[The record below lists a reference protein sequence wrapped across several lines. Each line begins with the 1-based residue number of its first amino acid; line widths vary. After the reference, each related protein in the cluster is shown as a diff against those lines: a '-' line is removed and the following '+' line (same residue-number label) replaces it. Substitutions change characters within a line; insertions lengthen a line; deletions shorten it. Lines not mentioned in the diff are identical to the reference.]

1 MCTFIVVSKCC
12 KSFNMFSYIQGE
24 KIRTGK
30 LWMKC
35 VTPEQMKARAGK
47 ITFCGKHKHHSKT
60 LREIQRLKQ
69 DENALKISRGTHLCY
84 NVNLFFLEKISSM
97 LLCLARGKINIHTNK
112 CARLFKSPNDIKVL
126 TCWTVMKPC
135 SQNRGEKLCTTTRV
149 LLSAN

>member
-1 MCTFIVVSKCC
+1 
-12 KSFNMFSYIQGE
+12 MFSYIQGK

-60 LREIQRLKQ
+60 LRDIQRLKQ

-84 NVNLFFLEKISSM
+84 NVNFFFSGE
-97 LLCLARGKINIHTNK
+97 NIQHAIVPCQRKNQHTY
-112 CARLFKSPNDIKVL
+112 
-126 TCWTVMKPC
+126 
-135 SQNRGEKLCTTTRV
+135 
-149 LLSAN
+149 

>member
-60 LREIQRLKQ
+60 LREIQRPQ
-69 DENALKISRGTHLCY
+69 QGENALKISRGTHLCF
-84 NVNLFFLEKISSM
+84 NVNLFFFWRKYPACYCALPEEKSTYI
-97 LLCLARGKINIHTNK
+97 LTNVHVYFS
-112 CARLFKSPNDIKVL
+112 LQMI
-126 TCWTVMKPC
+126 
-135 SQNRGEKLCTTTRV
+135 
-149 LLSAN
+149 